1 MRQVRADQLVCAY
14 SRAGLLARGLFQKRV
29 GVSSGVDRGF
39 PPAGVEPALK
49 LGGVELWVE
58 LDTRTPDMVTKFMRC
73 QGRPSLS
80 TEG

>member
-58 LDTRTPDMVTKFMRC
+58 LDTRTPDMVTKFMQRRA
-73 QGRPSLS
+73 RP
-80 TEG
+80 